1 MLHQKLVIMSTGTI
15 NVQTENIFPIIKK
28 FLYSDHEIFLR
39 ELISNAMDATHKVK
53 VLNGLGEFEDEVGQ
67 LQVEVK
73 IDKDA
78 GTLSIIDRGIGMTEE
93 EINKYINQIAFS
105 GAEEFV
111 NKYKDQSEGIIG
123 HFGLGFYSAFMVSSK
138 VEIKTLS
145 HKKGSQAIKWECDGS
160 PSFEITEIEK
170 EQRGTEIVLH
180 IADDSKEFLEEA
192 RISGILNKYCKF
204 LPYPIFF
211 GEEEVTIPAEKEGEE
226 EKKEKKPKQVNN
238 PEPLWAKAP
247 NTLEEEDYKKFY
259 QELYPFSQEP
269 LFQIHLN
276 VDYPFNLTGVL
287 YFPKI
292 GNSVQVQKNKIQL
305 YSNQVFIT
313 DNVEEIVPDF
323 LTLLHGVID
332 SPDIPLNV
340 SRSYLQ
346 SDSNVKKISNHIM
359 KKVADKLDE
368 IYKSDKE
375 RFENIWDDLKV
386 FMEYGMLSEEKFYDR
401 AKKVY
406 LTKDTDGNFQLL
418 DDYVEATKE
427 LHKDKDDRQVILYT
441 NDPETQYSYVQ
452 SAKDKGYK
460 VLVLDS
466 PLTPHFVAQL
476 EQKLDNVSFAR
487 VDSDAIEN
495 LIKKDEDIPSKLSDE
510 EKEEVKKLFSDKLD
524 QSYQVEVASRS
535 EKDKAVLI
543 TQAEFVRRMNEQ
555 QQLGGNSFMGAMP
568 DMYQLTVN
576 ANHPVVSKLMEAKT
590 DAKKSKLTAQL
601 LDLALLEKGMLKG
614 EKLDE
619 FINRSV
625 ELIK

>member
-1 MLHQKLVIMSTGTI
+1 MSTGTI

-138 VEIKTLS
+138 VEIMTLS
-145 HKKGSQAIKWECDGS
+145 HKKGSKAVKWECDGS

-170 EQRGTEIVLH
+170 KQRGTEIVLH
-180 IADDSKEFLEEA
+180 IADDSKEFLEEP

-226 EKKEKKPKQVNN
+226 EKKEKKPKQINN
-238 PEPLWAKAP
+238 PEPLWTKAP

-323 LTLLHGVID
+323 LTLLHGLID

-368 IYKSDKE
+368 IYKSDKD

-406 LTKDTDGNFQLL
+406 LTKDTEGNFKLL
-418 DDYVEATKE
+418 DEFVEETKE

-452 SAKDKGYK
+452 SATDKGYK

-476 EQKLDNVSFAR
+476 EQKLENVSFAR
-487 VDSDAIEN
+487 VDADAIEN
-495 LIKKDEDIPSKLSDE
+495 LIKKDEEIPSKLTDE
-510 EKEEVKKLFSDKLD
+510 QKEEVKKLFSDKLD
-524 QSYQVEVASRS
+524 QTYQVEVASRS

-576 ANHPVVSKLMEAKT
+576 ANHPVLSKLMEAKT
-590 DAKKSKLTAQL
+590 DAKKAKLTAQL